1 MNRIFVLIFLFF
13 TGCAAT
19 KTITYSTSTEDLLHF
34 SEQIETD
41 FLQQYLEVIAHDSL
55 DGRDTGMR
63 GQKIAAEYIAGFY
76 QELGFTPK
84 GDNGTY
90 FQHFD
95 LNATVTDSLV
105 YRTYQ
110 ITETDTVLV
119 NHTVESPES
128 HGEYYR
134 LFGGSAPI
142 SGEIVFG
149 GFGVNDASRGVHHLE
164 GDDLENS
171 WVMIFEDI
179 PYVVDGDT
187 LISPQ
192 INGNLRLGT
201 ILRNYNAN
209 GILLISDHPQEEF
222 EELAS
227 MNAKLVSNPTDMSLA
242 YLNNGLRSS
251 QLPVGVKHI
260 SPSMAATLL
269 GLENPEEISS
279 KRDSLI
285 ANIRDFR
292 ATRISAMLEYTPY
305 NGRSTIETENV
316 LAYLEG
322 ADPDIKD
329 EVLVLMAHYDHIG
342 IGPPDETGDMIY
354 NGADD
359 NGSGTVGLMAIA
371 DAFNRAQEQGYK
383 PKRSILFLHVSAE
396 EIGLLGSRYYSD
408 HPVIPIE
415 NTVASFNADM
425 IGRSDS
431 ESIERGETDYVYL
444 IGGEIISSGLD
455 SLIVAANEKSVNMT
469 LDRRY
474 NDLADPNQF
483 YRRSDH
489 WNFGRLSVPFVFFFT
504 GVHDD
509 YHQPS
514 DTVDKIE
521 FDKYTRIVQLIYSS
535 AIKVANFDG
544 RPEVDNQEFIDIT
557 NRMPR

>member
-1 MNRIFVLIFLFF
+1 MNRIFVLIFFFF

-19 KTITYSTSTEDLLHF
+19 ETITYSTSTEDLLHF

-41 FLQQYLEVIAHDSL
+41 FLQQHLEVIAHDSL
-55 DGRDTGMR
+55 KGRDTGMR

-134 LFGGSAPI
+134 LFGGSVPI

-149 GFGVNDASRGVHHLE
+149 GFGVNDAARGVHHLE
-164 GDDLENS
+164 GDDLESS

-227 MNAKLVSNPTDMSLA
+227 VNAKLVSNPTDMSLA

-269 GLENPEEISS
+269 GLENPEEIYS

-322 ADPDIKD
+322 ADPDLKD

-371 DAFNRAQEQGYK
+371 DAFNRAYQQGYK

-425 IGRSDS
+425 IGRSDP

-455 SLIVAANEKSVNMT
+455 SLVVAANKKSVSMT

-474 NDLADPNQF
+474 NDLNDPNQF

-535 AIKVANFDG
+535 AIKVANYDG

-557 NRMPR
+557 NRVPR

>member
-1 MNRIFVLIFLFF
+1 MNRIFVLIFFFF

-19 KTITYSTSTEDLLHF
+19 ETITYSTSTEDLLRF
-34 SEQIETD
+34 GEQIDTD
-41 FLQQYLEVIAHDSL
+41 FLRQHLEVIAHDSL
-55 DGRDTGMR
+55 EGRDTGMR
-63 GQKIAAEYIAGFY
+63 GQKVAAEYIAEFY
-76 QELGFTPK
+76 QDLGFTPK

-110 ITETDTVLV
+110 ITGTDTVLV
-119 NHTVESPES
+119 NHTVESPDS

-134 LFGGSAPI
+134 LFGGSVPI
-142 SGEIVFG
+142 SGNVVFG
-149 GFGVNDASRGVHHLE
+149 GFGVNDAARGVHHLD

-171 WVMIFEDI
+171 WVLIFEDI

-201 ILRNYNAN
+201 IFRNYNAN
-209 GILLISDHPQEEF
+209 GILLITDDPQEDF

-227 MNAKLVSNPTDMSLA
+227 VNAQLVSNPTDMSLA
-242 YLNNGLRSS
+242 YLNNGRRSPM
-251 QLPVGVKHI
+251 LPVGVKHV
-260 SPSMAATLL
+260 SPAMAADIL
-269 GLENPEEISS
+269 GLDDEKQIRE

-285 ANIRDFR
+285 TNIRDFR
-292 ATRISAMLEYTPY
+292 ATATSHYLEYSPY

-322 ADPDIKD
+322 ADSELKD

-342 IGPPDETGDMIY
+342 IGSPDETGDMIY

-371 DAFNRAQEQGYK
+371 RALHEADQQGYR

-425 IGRSDS
+425 IGRSDP

-455 SLIVAANEKSVNMT
+455 SLVVTANEKSVNMT

-474 NDLADPNQF
+474 NDLNDPNQF

-521 FDKYTRIVQLIYSS
+521 FDKYRRVVELIYSS
-535 AIKVANFDG
+535 AIKVTNYEG

>member
-1 MNRIFVLIFLFF
+1 MNRIFVLIFFFF

-19 KTITYSTSTEDLLHF
+19 ETITYSTSTENLLHF

-41 FLQQYLEVIAHDSL
+41 FLQQHLEVIAHDSL
-55 DGRDTGMR
+55 KGRDTGMR

-134 LFGGSAPI
+134 LFGGSVPI

-164 GDDLENS
+164 GDDLESS

-322 ADPDIKD
+322 ADPDLKD

-371 DAFNRAQEQGYK
+371 DAFNRAHQQGYK

-425 IGRSDS
+425 IGRSDP
-431 ESIERGETDYVYL
+431 ESIERSETDYVYL

-455 SLIVAANEKSVNMT
+455 SLVVAANKKSVSMT

-474 NDLADPNQF
+474 NDLNDPNQF

-535 AIKVANFDG
+535 AIKVANYDR

-557 NRMPR
+557 NRVPR